1 MQIVH
6 NQLRGPERIFFASVQ
21 AVVCGVALY
30 LGYTAVQVLLLDAS
44 TPGGLN
50 GGASNLVFSLLL
62 ALCLVTAAGSA
73 FLCWTFARGARIG
86 ATRREAF
93 LFRAVLALVIVGSA
107 VASVALRP

>member
-6 NQLRGPERIFFASVQ
+6 NQLRGPQRIFFAAVQ

-30 LGYTAVQVLLLDAS
+30 LGYNAAQVLFLDAS

-50 GGASNLVFSLLL
+50 GGGLKLTYSLLL
-62 ALCLVTAAGSA
+62 ALCLVIAAGSA

-107 VASVALRP
+107 VASFALRP